1 MMPTLNALLDA
12 QAQMNT
18 IVLGKP
24 QAIKLALVCLLAK
37 GHLLIEDQP
46 GVGKTILATTLAH
59 CLGLH
64 TARVQF
70 ASDLMPSDITG
81 SLIYRKD
88 SEQFQFKAGPI
99 FTQMLL
105 ADEINRAPS
114 KTQSALLQAME
125 ERVVSVDGTPH
136 ALPTPFF
143 VLATQNPLSQIG
155 TFALP
160 ESQLDRFLM
169 RISLGLPNA
178 ASERALM
185 AGHSKRDALAK
196 LQPSASAALV
206 IGAQNEAAQVH
217 VSDALLDYVQALIA
231 ATRNHTGL
239 AQGLSPRGALALMAA
254 SKAFAWLSGNDYATA
269 DDVQSVWLTVASHRV
284 IAKTNASTHGS
295 AHSGAMTACL
305 DILKTTPLAQ

>member
-1 MMPTLNALLDA
+1 MTHLSAVLAA
-12 QAQMNT
+12 QQQINS

-24 QAIKLALVCLLAK
+24 VAVKLALACLLAK

-46 GVGKTILATTLAH
+46 GVGKTLLATTLAH
-59 CLGLH
+59 CLGLR

-81 SLIYRKD
+81 TQIYRKD

-99 FTQMLL
+99 FTQVLL

-125 ERVVSVDGTPH
+125 EHVVSVDGQAH
-136 ALPTPFF
+136 ALPAPFF

-169 RISLGLPNA
+169 RLSMGMPSP
-178 ASERALM
+178 ASERALL
-185 AGHSKRDALAK
+185 AGQSPRAALAQ
-196 LQPSASAALV
+196 LAPAANAATTVLA
-206 IGAQNEAAQVH
+206 AQAQAAQVH

-231 ATRNHTGL
+231 ASRSHAGL
-239 AQGLSPRGALALMAA
+239 TQGLSPRGALALMAA

-269 DDVQSVWLTVASHRV
+269 DDVQSVWQAVASHRMV
-284 IAKTNASTHGS
+284 AKNNAS
-295 AHSGAMTACL
+295 AVPACL
-305 DILKTTPLAQ
+305 EILKTTPLAT

>member
-1 MMPTLNALLDA
+1 MMPLNAFLAA
-12 QAQMNT
+12 QQQINT

-24 QAIKLALVCLLAK
+24 VAIKLALSCLLAK

-46 GVGKTILATTLAH
+46 GVGKTLLASTLAH
-59 CLGLH
+59 CLGLR

-81 SLIYRKD
+81 TQIYRKD

-99 FTQMLL
+99 FTQVLL

-125 ERVVSVDGTPH
+125 EHVVSVDGQAH
-136 ALPTPFF
+136 ALPAPFF

-169 RISLGLPNA
+169 RLSLGMPSA
-178 ASERALM
+178 ASERALL
-185 AGHSKRDALAK
+185 AGQSPRAALAG
-196 LQPSASAALV
+196 LTPSANAAAV
-206 IGAQNEAAQVH
+206 QAAQAQAAQVH

-231 ATRNHTGL
+231 ASRNHTGL
-239 AQGLSPRGALALMAA
+239 AHGLSPRGALALMAA

-269 DDVQSVWLTVASHRV
+269 DDVQSVWIAVTSHRV
-284 IAKTNASTHGS
+284 AVKNNGNAV
-295 AHSGAMTACL
+295 AICAE
-305 DILKTTPLAQ
+305 ILSTTPLAK